1 MKLEKGVMRRK
12 ELPVEILDLGERR
25 VQFTISRE
33 VVDRDGDI
41 LRASGVDLTNYYKN
55 MVFLSFHNTRDFPLG
70 KTEKV
75 WVEGD
80 RVKAIV
86 YFPTLDELSSNPEY
100 ASEKARLVDFTYFC
114 YKTKMLNA
122 VSVGFIPLEWTET
135 KTGYDITKWELLEF
149 SAVAVPANQD
159 AIAEAVKSFG
169 EDFTKS
175 FIVNEKTV
183 FEKSGK
189 KISAETRKVLDDIK
203 AKCDRL
209 EVIEKEMKE
218 CRKELLECLK
228 ALDDIPEEEKPEET
242 PEENG
247 CTDEDKKSLDVVGYE
262 LVELPDLK

>member
-1 MKLEKGVMRRK
+1 MEIEKGVMRRK
-12 ELPVEILDLGERR
+12 ELPVETLDLGERR

-86 YFPTLDELSSNPEY
+86 YFPTVEELSTNPEQ
-100 ASEKARLVDFTYFC
+100 ASEKAKLVDFCFHC
-114 YKTKMLNA
+114 YKTGMLNA

-135 KTGYDITKWELLEF
+135 KDGYDITKWELLEF

-169 EDFTKS
+169 
-175 FIVNEKTV
+175 NEFAKGILTV
-183 FEKSGK
+183 ENKSGK
-189 KISAETRKVLDDIK
+189 KISAETRAVLDKIK
-203 AKCDRL
+203 ACGDKL
-209 EVIEKEMKE
+209 EE
-218 CRKELLECLK
+218 CQKALK
-228 ALDDIPEEEKPEET
+228 ACGSELKSLLAELDDDKPEEEPAPKADDSKPC
-242 PEENG
+242 G
-247 CTDEDKKSLDVVGYE
+247 GDDDEKSFTIVNDTE
-262 LVELPDLK
+262 PTISII